1 MGELKKYTNNTL
13 VAALF
18 SVKIVFFFISFTFI
32 FLRAL
37 VARNP
42 GRNGYT
48 DYSISRFFTQRCV
61 HDDTIDIFSNMN
73 SICLSTI

>member
-18 SVKIVFFFISFTFI
+18 RIIFYLFLSFTFI

>member
-18 SVKIVFFFISFTFI
+18 SVFFFPFTFI

>member
-1 MGELKKYTNNTL
+1 MGELKKYTNNPL

-18 SVKIVFFFISFTFI
+18 SVKFVCFFSFTFI
-32 FLRAL
+32 FPRAL

-42 GRNGYT
+42 GRNVYT

>member
-18 SVKIVFFFISFTFI
+18 SVIFFSFTFI